1 MRRMA
6 EPRRRRSGGPLRVE
20 VDRSS
25 TTPPYEQIV
34 AQVRREIER
43 GALAVGTRVP
53 TVRALAERTGV
64 VANTVAKA
72 YRELEAAGY
81 LQGRGRAGTF
91 VRAAP
96 GASGDDLDD
105 AARAYLE
112 RARILGADPAAAV
125 ETVRR
130 IVDPSPKR

>member
-1 MRRMA
+1 MA

-20 VDRSS
+20 IDRSS

-34 AQVRREIER
+34 AQVRREVER
-43 GALAVGTRVP
+43 GTLAVGTRVP

-64 VANTVAKA
+64 VPNTVAKA

-91 VRAAP
+91 VRTAPAASD
-96 GASGDDLDD
+96 GDLDD

-112 RARILGADPAAAV
+112 RARGLGAEPGAAV
-125 ETVRR
+125 EAVRLAA
-130 IVDPSPKR
+130 DPGTKR

>member
-1 MRRMA
+1 MA
-6 EPRRRRSGGPLRVE
+6 EPRRGRSGGPLRVE

-34 AQVRREIER
+34 AQVRREVER
-43 GALAVGTRVP
+43 GTLPVGTRVP

-64 VANTVAKA
+64 VPNTVAKA

-96 GASGDDLDD
+96 AASGDDLDD

-112 RARILGADPAAAV
+112 RARSLGLDPADAV
-125 ETVRR
+125 EAVRR
-130 IVDPSPKR
+130 IAHPGPKR

>member
-6 EPRRRRSGGPLRVE
+6 EPRRRKIGGPVRVE
-20 VDRSS
+20 IDRSS
-25 TTPPYEQIV
+25 TTPPFEQIV
-34 AQVRREIER
+34 AQIRREIER
-43 GALAVGTRVP
+43 GTLAEGTRVP

-64 VANTVAKA
+64 VPNTVAKA

-96 GASGDDLDD
+96 AASGDDLDD

-112 RARILGADPAAAV
+112 RARSLGADPAAGLEA
-125 ETVRR
+125 VRR
-130 IVDPSPKR
+130 IAHPGPKR

>member
-6 EPRRRRSGGPLRVE
+6 EPRRRKIGGPLRVE
-20 VDRSS
+20 IDRSS

-43 GALAVGTRVP
+43 GTLAMGTRVP
-53 TVRALAERTGV
+53 TVRSLAERAGV
-64 VANTVAKA
+64 VPNTVAKA
-72 YRELEAAGY
+72 YRELESAGY

-96 GASGDDLDD
+96 AAGDDLDD

-112 RARILGADPAAAV
+112 RARGLGADPAAAV
-125 ETVRR
+125 EAVRR
-130 IVDPSPKR
+130 ITHPGPKR